1 MEPLRPS
8 DFHDS
13 EPERQIEQPRLGLS
27 GWGRF
32 FWRQLTSMR
41 TALVLLLLLALAA
54 IPGSLVPQRSS
65 NPNGVIQFKREDPDL
80 FAVLD
85 SLQLFD
91 TFSSVWFSS
100 IYLLLFISLIG
111 CILPRTNHHLKALR
125 QPPPATP
132 RNLQR
137 LEHFYSETLSG
148 DPAVLRARAAQVLKS
163 SGYRT

>member
-1 MEPLRPS
+1 VGT
-8 DFHDS
+8 
-13 EPERQIEQPRLGLS
+13 I
-27 GWGRF
+27 
-32 FWRQLTSMR
+32 
-41 TALVLLLLLALAA
+41 LLAPTHQHANGSGVA
-54 IPGSLVPQRSS
+54 VVAGVGSNPGSLVPQRSS

-137 LEHFYSETLSG
+137 LENFL
-148 DPAVLRARAAQVLKS
+148 LRNSLR
-163 SGYRT
+163 

>member
-1 MEPLRPS
+1 
-8 DFHDS
+8 
-13 EPERQIEQPRLGLS
+13 
-27 GWGRF
+27 
-32 FWRQLTSMR
+32 MR

-111 CILPRTNHHLKALR
+111 
-125 QPPPATP
+125 
-132 RNLQR
+132 
-137 LEHFYSETLSG
+137 
-148 DPAVLRARAAQVLKS
+148 
-163 SGYRT
+163 